1 MSVIEFLYVK
11 LIKNNS
17 EFLKWSYLWGF
28 HCTHVS
34 TSECLIVTIM
44 DNFVVVFFVF

>member
-1 MSVIEFLYVK
+1 M
-11 LIKNNS
+11 
-17 EFLKWSYLWGF
+17 GF

-44 DNFVVVFFVF
+44 DNFVVVIFFMF